1 MTVTIDR
8 IAAGGDGVARLAD
21 GMAVFVPR
29 TAPGDRV
36 DIDVVERHKRFAR
49 GRVRSVVEGGQSR
62 VEPLCRHYDEDDC
75 GGCQLQHLDYETQLK
90 VKRTMVGDALRRI
103 GKFDIEDP
111 PIVPADQQWEYRNK
125 VALALRGNNVGF
137 HPIGRA
143 DAVFALDRCAIS
155 DGALMDLWAEVR
167 QHVTLL
173 PRNLHRLVLRRDRG
187 EGFHVTVVGGDA
199 NVWDA
204 TPFVLALAR
213 PDVAVW
219 WKPKGGASRII
230 AGPETGFPAL
240 AFDQVN
246 PKLAAQLRRRLV
258 EVVGDVR
265 EVIAWDLYGGV
276 GDTATLLANAGA
288 RVWSVDVD
296 RSAVAWGK
304 RELAHERVTRIAD
317 RVEDAVHRLP
327 EPTLVVVNPPR
338 TGLGASVAK
347 WVERWGSQQ
356 AGRKLLYVS
365 CDPATLARDLT
376 QMPAFAISSVEAFDL
391 FPQTS
396 HVESL
401 VLAQT
406 R

>member
-36 DIDVVERHKRFAR
+36 EIDVVERRKRFAR
-49 GRVRSVVEGGQSR
+49 GRVRSVVEGAQSR
-62 VEPLCRHYDEDDC
+62 VDPLCRHYDEDDC
-75 GGCQLQHLDYETQLK
+75 GGCQLQHLDYEMQLA
-90 VKRTMVGDALRRI
+90 VKRAMVGDALRRI

-111 PIVPADQQWEYRNK
+111 PIVPAERQWGYRNK
-125 VALALRGNNVGF
+125 VSLTVRGKEIGF
-137 HPIGRA
+137 HQIGRA
-143 DAVFALDRCAIS
+143 DAVFTLDRCATS
-155 DGALMDLWAEVR
+155 DSGLMDLWAEVR
-167 QHVTLL
+167 RHVTLL
-173 PRNLHRLVLRRDRG
+173 PRSLHRLALRRDRR
-187 EGFHVTVVGGDA
+187 EGFHVTVVAGDA
-199 NVWDA
+199 NVWDV
-204 TPFVLALAR
+204 TPFFEALAR

-219 WKPKGGASRII
+219 WQPKGGASRVI
-230 AGPETGFPAL
+230 AGPESGFPAL

-246 PKLAAQLRRRLV
+246 PKLAARLRRRLV
-258 EVVGDVR
+258 EMVGDVR
-265 EVIAWDLYGGV
+265 EAIVWDLYGGV

-288 RVWSVDVD
+288 RVWSVDAD
-296 RSAVAWGK
+296 RSAVAWGD
-304 RELAHERVTRIAD
+304 RELAHEGVTRIAD

-327 EPTLVVVNPPR
+327 EPTLIVVNPPR
-338 TGLGASVAK
+338 TGLGAGVAK
-347 WVERWGSQQ
+347 WVERWGSRQ
-356 AGRKLLYVS
+356 ADRKLLYVS

-376 QMPAFAISSVEAFDL
+376 KMPAFAIRTVEAFDL